1 MPAVRAPAWPARSA
15 RPTAEVA
22 AEPCR
27 SANLLAALLQQ
38 LLHLPARSGVQQ
50 LGQSLQIRRAGSPAR
65 RPHRAQA
72 AAAGRRPCHAAMP
85 RGLSAIATSGCRSRA
100 RLLPLRKGIR
110 WIHPAGPRHVFHSCP
125 IGGLHLSGR
134 GLRNRCAMRV
144 MSGSTRRGEDPRP
157 CSASDADPTASL
169 GQGEWALQPLPPDRG
184 AALLRGQQKKRGREM
199 DRSRGGQGGH
209 IRGTCWACCP
219 GGAKS
224 WAGRDPVPT
233 CTLLH
238 QMSCWGWQPN
248 YTLMRA
254 HGHDWGPALD
264 GWSCSTKLAW
274 KETILQS
281 SGNPGHMVH
290 TQTNT
295 HGGGSNAHRLLSGPT
310 LAAPESHSPIQ
321 PSSSSQHLFVEQHG
335 ILVV

>member
-134 GLRNRCAMRV
+134 GLRNRSAMRV
-144 MSGSTRRGEDPRP
+144 MSWFHPPRRG
-157 CSASDADPTASL
+157 S
-169 GQGEWALQPLPPDRG
+169 Q
-184 AALLRGQQKKRGREM
+184 ALLGLGRRPNCLTGAGRVGSSAPPP
-199 DRSRGGQGGH
+199 RSRGGFIARAAKEEGQRDGQV
-209 IRGTCWACCP
+209 A
-219 GGAKS
+219 GGAGGTYS
-224 WAGRDPVPT
+224 WHLLGLLPWGRQVLGRKRPRPHLHAT
-233 CTLLH
+233 ASNELL
-238 QMSCWGWQPN
+238 G
-248 YTLMRA
+248 
-254 HGHDWGPALD
+254 
-264 GWSCSTKLAW
+264 
-274 KETILQS
+274 
-281 SGNPGHMVH
+281 
-290 TQTNT
+290 
-295 HGGGSNAHRLLSGPT
+295 
-310 LAAPESHSPIQ
+310 LAAQLHPHASARS
-321 PSSSSQHLFVEQHG
+321 
-335 ILVV
+335 